1 MVGDAGPPPVPEGV
15 RAGEAG
21 LGVTE
26 ADADA
31 EPPVLEGVP
40 APDEAETRALAELL
54 VGGGAGADQAG
65 GGGAIRLE
73 RYPCMVENDDFS
85 VKLAVSR
92 PQVPAS
98 TSADGQQAQESVS
111 RRLYHWAMASAEV
124 CPSTCWISVT

>member
-26 ADADA
+26 ADADADA

-98 TSADGQQAQESVS
+98 TSAGGQQAQESVS

-124 CPSTCWISVT
+124 CPSA